1 MKHVTLF
8 SQLAEY
14 QTFMGVGD
22 GLKPNVSYVRED
34 SKVYSTGAASEDFS
48 GAVVY
53 ARYNIT
59 EDMSKNGLFSTSN
72 VKTLKVD
79 GEVIGTFED
88 DGSII
93 KNERPGK
100 YPNEGNLVIR
110 AKWVGISV
118 G

>member
-14 QTFMGVGD
+14 QAFMGGGD
-22 GLKPNVSYVRED
+22 SLKPNVSYVRED
-34 SKVYSTGAASEDFS
+34 SKVYSTGDVSEDFS

-59 EDMSKNGLFSTSN
+59 EDMSKTGLFNTSN
-72 VKTLKVD
+72 VKALKVGQSRTIRVRD
-79 GEVIGTFED
+79 SVFSLYVIF
-88 DGSII
+88 I
-93 KNERPGK
+93 
-100 YPNEGNLVIR
+100 
-110 AKWVGISV
+110 WISHYF